1 MTVERIVEL
10 FTLTSVFDAV
20 ATNGINRKENLPLMV
35 KYMILRLWL
44 KDRKNSL
51 RISYLHLK

>member
-20 ATNGINRKENLPLMV
+20 ATNGINRKGEFTFNGKVYDSKAKRQEELIEV
-35 KYMILRLWL
+35 SI
-44 KDRKNSL
+44 
-51 RISYLHLK
+51 